1 MSPKYD
7 VLNQLELETDPV
19 EEKVRGVADH
29 VILNKVSPK
38 DPGDP
43 LSDEMLH
50 LAQSSFLSNT
60 GRVPRLVVFCGVEE
74 ENGSSSVCAGA
85 GRAIALLGAKTVCL
99 VDAHIRTSRLSH
111 VFGAGSSTIPF
122 PGKPLSPREQCL
134 LIQHNLFL
142 AGTDMLF
149 DSRGAL
155 LSPPDLKQRLK
166 QLQDCFDYVLI
177 DAPASS
183 VCGDAIAL
191 GQIADAAI
199 LIIEANK
206 TRRLIARRAKETLE
220 ASGVRLL
227 GTVLRNQSFP
237 IPKSLLKR
245 L

>member
-19 EEKVRGVADH
+19 EENVRGVADH

-99 VDAHIRTSRLSH
+99 VDAHIRTSRLSR
-111 VFGAGSSTIPF
+111 VFGVDSSIPF

-155 LSPPDLKQRLK
+155 LSPSDLKQRLK

-237 IPKSLLKR
+237 VPKSLLKR

>member
-1 MSPKYD
+1 M
-7 VLNQLELETDPV
+7 
-19 EEKVRGVADH
+19 
-29 VILNKVSPK
+29 
-38 DPGDP
+38 
-43 LSDEMLH
+43 
-50 LAQSSFLSNT
+50 F
-60 GRVPRLVVFCGVEE
+60 
-74 ENGSSSVCAGA
+74 
-85 GRAIALLGAKTVCL
+85 LGAQKLHCVVKRSLYECFE
-99 VDAHIRTSRLSH
+99 RRLCKRPHH
-111 VFGAGSSTIPF
+111 VLPRYFYIAF
-122 PGKPLSPREQCL
+122 RRKREQCL

-155 LSPPDLKQRLK
+155 LSPSDLKQRLK

-237 IPKSLLKR
+237 VPKSLLKR